1 MKSDT
6 KIRLKELLGTYDQ
19 KVAEEERQV
28 AAKRAAEEAFP
39 VRFAA
44 LKAETIRPAIQEFVD
59 VLGSYGHEATEHQ
72 QEESLTTGRG
82 VSFAAIS
89 VRIHPKPRSQH
100 HKPGEASK
108 GFVEVTFS
116 ANRNER
122 KIVVSSTNT
131 VIHSSGSV
139 GKRGEYDIDAVTSD
153 VVADHILQTLEE
165 ALR

>member
-6 KIRLKELLGTYDQ
+6 KIQLKKLLGTYDQ
-19 KVAEEERQV
+19 KVAEEERQA
-28 AAKRAAEEAFP
+28 AAKRAAVEAFP

-44 LKAETIRPAIQEFVD
+44 LKAETIRPAIQEFID
-59 VLGSYGHEATEHQ
+59 VLASYGHEAMERE

-89 VRIHPKPRSQH
+89 LRINPKPLSQPN
-100 HKPGEASK
+100 KPAEANKS
-108 GFVEVTFS
+108 FVEVTFS

-122 KIVVSSTNT
+122 KIVVSSTST
-131 VIHSSGSV
+131 MIHTSGSV
-139 GKRGEYDIDAVTSD
+139 GKRGEYEIDAVTSD

-165 ALR
+165 ALQ